1 MGFLALQLKKLKE
14 YDDIADIAEIARRYF
29 AMNSFDGLLTI
40 IGVLMGN
47 YAAQVVEPR
56 IIVSTGLA
64 TTVAMGIS
72 GLWGSY
78 LTESAERKR
87 GLQEL
92 ESQTLSD
99 LSGTRIG
106 RASRAAT
113 VIVALVDGLAP
124 FLSALLVLVP
134 FFFAN
139 LFPSIQWVYYTSV
152 VVALA
157 ILFAVGAFL
166 GVISRENV
174 LLSGA
179 KMIAA
184 GIVSIAVSVILP
196 SADG

>member
-92 ESQTLSD
+92 EAQTLSD

-106 RASRAAT
+106 RAARVAT
-113 VIVALVDGLAP
+113 IIVALVDGLAP